1 MKTTASILYLFF
13 ILYIYILYQFI
24 NKEKCDF
31 YIVLRL
37 LLIVFG
43 VMIVVLYQKKID
55 QLNWFNCKDVFSQVY
70 FLDYHKTSIKKL
82 KIIVN
87 KRLEPKLE

>member
-43 VMIVVLYQKKID
+43 VMIVVLY
-55 QLNWFNCKDVFSQVY
+55 
-70 FLDYHKTSIKKL
+70 H
-82 KIIVN
+82 
-87 KRLEPKLE
+87 